1 MLHQLKFIVPLLA
14 SVPVALSVS
23 AVTKP
28 AAIAQ
33 IKNAKGE
40 VIGMATFSPTP
51 QGLKVNVQVK
61 GLNPGVHMIHLHEF
75 GKCEPPDFMSAG
87 KHFDPESS
95 HGKPKHG
102 EHGGRKPAGD
112 LPNLQVQKDGTGKL
126 EAILPKLTVGNDNFS
141 VLKQG
146 GTAIVIHAGADGKS
160 NVPGLDYKARIACGV
175 VTKKLGSK
183 APSYRYAEAS

>member
-1 MLHQLKFIVPLLA
+1 MLLKLIAPLLA
-14 SVPVALSVS
+14 SVPVVLSVS
-23 AVTKP
+23 AKP
-28 AAIAQ
+28 AAIAE

-40 VIGMATFSPTP
+40 VIGTATFSPTP

-87 KHFDPESS
+87 RHFDPEGS

-126 EAILPKLTVGNDNFS
+126 EAILPRLTASNDKNDRFS
-141 VLKQG
+141 VLKEG
-146 GTAIVIHAGADGKS
+146 GTALIIHAGADGKS

-175 VTKKLGSK
+175 VKRFS
-183 APSYRYAEAS
+183 